1 MPTTQLQI
9 DCVEAPDSVL
19 LYLRGE
25 LDLASVGRLRS
36 VLGALGA
43 GRRGLIV
50 DLSGLEFMD
59 STGLAVLLE
68 AQARRHRDGG
78 GGLRVRAAAGRVR
91 ALLERTGTLR
101 VLDPESAGQP
111 ELEGTA

>member
-1 MPTTQLQI
+1 MPTTLLPI
-9 DCVEAPDSVL
+9 DRIEAGDGVL

-25 LDLASVGRLRS
+25 LDVASVGTLRS
-36 VLGALGA
+36 FLGALPT
-43 GRRGLIV
+43 GRRALVV
-50 DLSGLEFMD
+50 DLGGLEFMD

-68 AQARRHRDGG
+68 AHARHDRNGG
-78 GGLRVRAAAGRVR
+78 DLRVRAAAGRIR

-101 VLDPESAGQP
+101 VLDPEAAGQP

>member
-1 MPTTQLQI
+1 MPTTPLQI
-9 DCVEAPDSVL
+9 DRVEARDAVL

-25 LDLASVGRLRS
+25 LDLASVGQLRS
-36 VLGALGA
+36 LLGALGPD
-43 GRRGLIV
+43 RRALVV

-68 AQARRHRDGG
+68 AHARHTRDGG

-101 VLDPESAGQP
+101 VLDPQAGQP

>member
-25 LDLASVGRLRS
+25 LDLASVGQLRS

-59 STGLAVLLE
+59 STGLAVLLD
-68 AQARRHRDGG
+68 AHARRDG

-111 ELEGTA
+111 ELEGTT

>member
-1 MPTTQLQI
+1 MPTTLLQI
-9 DCVEAPDSVL
+9 DRVEARDGVL

-25 LDLASVGRLRS
+25 LDVASVGKLRS
-36 VLGALGA
+36 FLGALGT
-43 GRRGLIV
+43 GRRALVV
-50 DLSGLEFMD
+50 DLGGLEFMD
-59 STGLAVLLE
+59 STGLSALL
-68 AQARRHRDGG
+68 AAHAHHNRDGG

-101 VLDPESAGQP
+101 VLDPEAAGQP

>member
-1 MPTTQLQI
+1 MPTAPLQI
-9 DCVEAPDSVL
+9 DRVEAPDGVL

-25 LDLASVGRLRS
+25 LDLGTVGQLRS
-36 VLGALGA
+36 VLGA
-43 GRRGLIV
+43 GRRELVV

-68 AQARRHRDGG
+68 AHARRNRDGG

-101 VLDPESAGQP
+101 VLDPQAGQP

>member
-1 MPTTQLQI
+1 MPTTPLQI
-9 DCVEAPDSVL
+9 DRVEARDGVL

-25 LDLASVGRLRS
+25 LDVASVGKLRS
-36 VLGALGA
+36 FLGALA
-43 GRRGLIV
+43 GRRALVV

-68 AQARRHRDGG
+68 AHARHDRDG

-91 ALLERTGTLR
+91 ALLERTGTMR
-101 VLDPESAGQP
+101 VLDPGSAGQP
-111 ELEGTA
+111 ELEGTV

>member
-1 MPTTQLQI
+1 MPTTLLQI
-9 DCVEAPDSVL
+9 DRVEARDGVL

-25 LDLASVGRLRS
+25 LDVASVGKLRS
-36 VLGALGA
+36 FLGALGT
-43 GRRGLIV
+43 GRRALV
-50 DLSGLEFMD
+50 LDVCGLEFMD

-68 AQARRHRDGG
+68 AHARHNRDG

-101 VLDPESAGQP
+101 VLDPEAAGQP